1 MIALVGSLVASL
13 VCLGLL
19 ETLVKQVRLMVPY
32 SATPA
37 EREAVRESHN
47 AWQSDPQIRNTIAYL
62 SELQS
67 DKPTKADV
75 AAWSST
81 IRDNSLPLW
90 AELLIHLRE
99 SGIEPAWPGSA
110 QPVEV
115 EVQPAN
121 DQAILRVLRS
131 LDYAAP
137 LRIGVGPLRA
147 RLIAAARDRGVSAR
161 TAEAV
166 FWADRWSSVLAA
178 YRPVLREL
186 AGRLCALGRHWQ
198 QAGRSADATR
208 AYKAA
213 IRALTDAA
221 NDSPLPEVALLA
233 ASELEPI
240 LRELE
245 ALEPGGPAEAAE
257 NLMAFRRAWM
267 DVSDDEMA
275 MLPATFGPALAGD
288 DHAGVLASITAAAG
302 LVGYGWI
309 LAVLCL
315 LLLAVIGATRPFG
328 EVALTWRWG
337 GWGAVVAPALVTVPL
352 ISIVLVVSSEAVPW
366 IWLVSSPSLSPIIV
380 LAPGTLLLLWI
391 AATHLCLQPTGSAS
405 QAGLPWF
412 AVVGGLAVVLVVGA
426 VTVMLPFPSEAW
438 QPPVGVQVLRRS
450 GTVVGALSLALSL
463 AGVVWAWRRRR
474 GADLPAGVWS
484 RGGLAVASAAM
495 LVMLTAASIALVVN
509 HRRDAQHET
518 AFARRV
524 TDPIAARLG
533 PDWWDTHFSQTV
545 SVGQGRVRPGDG

>member
-1 MIALVGSLVASL
+1 MLD
-13 VCLGLL
+13 
-19 ETLVKQVRLMVPY
+19 TLVKQVRLMVPH
-32 SATPA
+32 SAAPA

-47 AWQSDPQIRNTIAYL
+47 AWRSDPQIRNTIAQL
-62 SELQS
+62 NILRSGN
-67 DKPTKADV
+67 PTEADL
-75 AAWSST
+75 AAWSSAAH
-81 IRDNSLPLW
+81 DNGLPLW
-90 AELLIHLRE
+90 AELLVRLRKSGVERARPE
-99 SGIEPAWPGSA
+99 SAR
-110 QPVEV
+110 PVEV
-115 EVQPAN
+115 EVQPAD
-121 DQAILRVLRS
+121 DQAILRLLRS

-137 LRIGVGPLRA
+137 LRIGVGPLHA
-147 RLIAAARDRGVSAR
+147 RLIAAARDRDVSAR

-186 AGRLCALGRHWQ
+186 SGRLHALGRHWQ

-213 IRALTDAA
+213 VRALTDAA

-245 ALEPGGPAEAAE
+245 AVDPGGRAEACE

-267 DVSDDEMA
+267 DVPEDELA

-315 LLLAVIGATRPFG
+315 ILLAVIAATRPFG
-328 EVALTWRWG
+328 EVAMAWRWG

-352 ISIVLVVSSEAVPW
+352 ISIVLVVASDAVPW
-366 IWLVSSPSLSPIIV
+366 IWLASRPSLSPIV

-412 AVVGGLAVVLVVGA
+412 VVVGGLAVVLVIGA
-426 VTVMLPFPSEAW
+426 VTVMLPFASEAW
-438 QPPVGVQVLRRS
+438 RPPVGVQVFRRS
-450 GTVVGALSLALSL
+450 GTVVGALSLGLSL
-463 AGVVWAWRRRR
+463 AGVIWVWRRRR
-474 GADLPAGVWS
+474 RAGLPAGVWS

-495 LVMLTAASIALVVN
+495 LVMLAAASIALTVN
-509 HRRDAQHET
+509 HRRDVQHET

-524 TDPIAARLG
+524 TDPISARLG
-533 PDWWDTHFSQTV
+533 SDWWEAYFSQTAA
-545 SVGQGRVRPGDG
+545 VGQGHVRPGDG